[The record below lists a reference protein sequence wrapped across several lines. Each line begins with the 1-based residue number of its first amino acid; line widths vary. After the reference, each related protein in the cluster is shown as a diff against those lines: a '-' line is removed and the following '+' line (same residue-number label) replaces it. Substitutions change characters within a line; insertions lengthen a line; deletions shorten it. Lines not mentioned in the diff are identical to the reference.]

1 MPCKVARPEL
11 SLAISPVST
20 RKRGIRRA
28 SSVEAEAAEFFLW
41 IERHARQG
49 RPPHQAISSDV
60 SPHAALT
67 RSEIARSCCNASPRR
82 RAVGSTVFPYSSLMR
97 AIAAALNEGF

>member
-41 IERHARQG
+41 TERHARRG
-49 RPPHQAISSDV
+49 RPPHQRDFV
-60 SPHAALT
+60 RRQPVRGVDEVGDSPL
-67 RSEIARSCCNASPRR
+67 
-82 RAVGSTVFPYSSLMR
+82 VL
-97 AIAAALNEGF
+97 